1 MIIKMPRWQSYMATT
16 VKPIFTPQQ
25 CEMVIQAGHKQK
37 PEVAQVGM
45 NKPGGGVDTKKRT
58 TTISW
63 IPFKEMPEMYQDINN
78 VMQITNSN
86 HFGFEN
92 MKSNEEAQYTEY
104 EEGAFYDW
112 HMDLEIN
119 GVNDS
124 PIRKI
129 SMTILLSDPSTF
141 KGGELEFMEKNK
153 TPNLK
158 QGQAIFFAS
167 FIRHR
172 VAPVTKGIRR
182 SLVMWF
188 GGQPFK

>member
-1 MIIKMPRWQSYMATT
+1 MIKFMPRWSSYIAITT
-16 VKPIFTPQQ
+16 KPIFTPKQ
-25 CEMVIQAGHKQK
+25 CDMVVKVGCEQRLAK
-37 PEVAQVGM
+37 AQIGT
-45 NKPGGGVDTKKRT
+45 NPLSSKIDNEKRIST
-58 TTISW
+58 TSW
-63 IPFKEMPEMYQDINN
+63 IPFNEMPEMYQDINN

-104 EEGAFYDW
+104 EKDAFYDW

-119 GVNDS
+119 GADDS

-141 KGGELEFMEKNK
+141 EGGDLQFIEKNNL
-153 TPNLK
+153 PNLQ
-158 QGQAIFFAS
+158 QGQAVFFAS

-172 VAPVTKGIRR
+172 VTPVTKGIRR